1 VAYQVTVVGS
11 PDRQL
16 EELLHSVGMGA
27 AGIAAGDLARFA
39 QPAGHHP
46 DAVVIDLRGQ
56 EQLPPSLAA
65 AKRQYPLMG
74 VVIVGSRL
82 DPAVM
87 LEAMRAGVNEWLTE
101 PLTAAELQ
109 AAVLRVVTQRPA
121 AAPGKLFAVV
131 GAKGGV
137 GSTTV
142 AVNLATAA
150 RQLRSTPVLLIDL
163 HQVYG
168 DAALFLGAEP
178 RFSVVDALEN
188 IHRLDEAFFK
198 SLVVPTKAGPDL
210 LASSDRG
217 TPSVSDVRRAR
228 LLIDFASRQYRYV
241 VLDVPRSDPA
251 LLDALEPAT
260 KIILVVNQ
268 ELATVRSSVRM
279 ATVLGQRYGRDKIVP
294 VLTRYD
300 LNGDI
305 GQEDVERVLGPIR
318 HVFPSEYRLALQAL
332 NKGRPLILDNHNKLA
347 ASIHK
352 FADELTRVEAKSK
365 TADQSQ
371 QGFLSRLRGRRA

>member
-1 VAYQVTVVGS
+1 
-11 PDRQL
+11 
-16 EELLHSVGMGA
+16 
-27 AGIAAGDLARFA
+27 
-39 QPAGHHP
+39 
-46 DAVVIDLRGQ
+46 
-56 EQLPPSLAA
+56 
-65 AKRQYPLMG
+65 
-74 VVIVGSRL
+74 
-82 DPAVM
+82 
-87 LEAMRAGVNEWLTE
+87 
-101 PLTAAELQ
+101 
-109 AAVLRVVTQRPA
+109 
-121 AAPGKLFAVV
+121 
-131 GAKGGV
+131 
-137 GSTTV
+137 
-142 AVNLATAA
+142 
-150 RQLRSTPVLLIDL
+150 
-163 HQVYG
+163 
-168 DAALFLGAEP
+168 
-178 RFSVVDALEN
+178 VVDALEN